1 MEKNFVLICTN
12 EAHDV
17 VSLELFDSWDDAH
30 EKMKQEYNSKLAD
43 FDTCG
48 CAGYTGFAL
57 DSMLYDDSAVCAFH
71 DAGYGYYWHIVELA

>member
-1 MEKNFVLICTN
+1 MEKNFALVCTN

-30 EKMKQEYNSKLAD
+30 EEMKKEYNSTSAE
-43 FDTCG
+43 FDS
-48 CAGYTGFAL
+48 AVFAL